1 MPRQPSATD
10 RLLAERLAE
19 RGTDVEPRQIER
31 WRQAGFFT
39 YERRYLGRGKGSLSS
54 FDAGVVDLVAEL
66 AGVLA
71 ARRRLRDAVLI
82 LHARGLS
89 VEPSLVRKALDEYL
103 LRVEDELRQ
112 ILAKREAGVAAADM
126 LRRSKRGRQIARH
139 LKESGLDDN
148 AFYDIVAG
156 FLGEA
161 KGWVPAF
168 VSATGFGTIASQLLD
183 AETRRELNGFLEA
196 LSLPAIRAAVSEAT
210 DDEIRRA
217 GSESRVVLPYVA
229 TFIEVLTRLAG
240 RKDVLP
246 LIGDAPL
253 SVELAIGEWSA
264 LSIWARRRGLELER
278 ATEQAAKFGPALTA
292 MLQLLRLFSFRR
304 GPLFGTDYEERLAR
318 LKPYE
323 RESIMSRVREFA
335 AENPGLVEA
344 IATASAGDEAVRT
357 PTGGA

>member
-1 MPRQPSATD
+1 VPRQPSATD

-19 RGTDVEPRQIER
+19 RGTEVEPRQIER

-39 YERRYLGRGKGSLSS
+39 YERRYLGRGRGSVSS

-66 AGVLA
+66 ADVLA

-103 LRVEDELRQ
+103 LRVEDELRR
-112 ILAKREAGVAAADM
+112 ILARQEAGVAAADM
-126 LRRSKRGRQIARH
+126 LRTSKRGRQIARH
-139 LKESGLDDN
+139 LRESGIDDN

-168 VSATGFGTIASQLLD
+168 VSATGFGAIASQLLD

-217 GSESRVVLPYVA
+217 GSESQVLLPYVA
-229 TFIEVLTRLAG
+229 AFIEVLTRLAG

-253 SVELAIGEWSA
+253 SVDLAIGEWSA

-278 ATEQAAKFGPALTA
+278 ATEQAAEFGPALTA
-292 MLQLLRLFSFRR
+292 MLRLLRLFSFSR
-304 GPLFGTDYEERLAR
+304 GPLFGSDYEERLAH

-323 RESIMSRVREFA
+323 RESVMRRVREFA
-335 AENPGLVEA
+335 ADNPGLVEA
-344 IATASAGDEAVRT
+344 ITTASAG
-357 PTGGA
+357 G